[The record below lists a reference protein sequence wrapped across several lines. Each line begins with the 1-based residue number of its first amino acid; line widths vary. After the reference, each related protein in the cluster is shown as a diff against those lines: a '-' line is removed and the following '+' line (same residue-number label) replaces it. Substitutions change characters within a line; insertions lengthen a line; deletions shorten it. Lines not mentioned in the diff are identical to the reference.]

1 MVLKSTVSPDLD
13 NEKQQNSIRKPILLK
28 YRSSKPFVFWTAAV
42 GLFTSTFVHSILFP
56 LSPFIVNRINHQS
69 ENPDDYHN
77 ASALSSNSETTS
89 RETGILVALYA
100 VGLLAG
106 SPFFGW
112 LGDKIKQR
120 RLPMLL
126 GIAASMAANYMFM
139 FSITYWMLLL
149 ARFLQ
154 GVSNAC
160 VWTMSLCLI
169 ADNWP
174 SHQLGAQMGKLV
186 GFYPLGLLVGL
197 PTGGLLYSK
206 LGPQT
211 PFIAASVLTGID
223 FLMRLVIIEPAHS
236 PKEWFDD
243 QRTMDDNQSEMT
255 IAMDLQEQQ
264 NDEKKKKVTTIQ
276 LLKHPR
282 LIVSLALTAV
292 TATVMSAFEP
302 TLSMRFATEWNFDAA
317 DVGLIL
323 IAFMVPSV
331 ISSGVCGWLCDK
343 YGSKIVAMVSLI
355 AVLPIGIIMGIPD
368 HRVSFWLFV
377 PILIACGIVMAGCQ
391 ASVFPEIAKVVE
403 IENHHKKNDKDGLA
417 KSYALFNAAYGTGMC
432 VGPILAG
439 FVYGSIGFFWLCCI
453 MSAMFLLCIP
463 FVYLYTGGSRD
474 IIVKNQQEKIVDLPS
489 V

>member
-1 MVLKSTVSPDLD
+1 
-13 NEKQQNSIRKPILLK
+13 
-28 YRSSKPFVFWTAAV
+28 
-42 GLFTSTFVHSILFP
+42 
-56 LSPFIVNRINHQS
+56 
-69 ENPDDYHN
+69 
-77 ASALSSNSETTS
+77 
-89 RETGILVALYA
+89 
-100 VGLLAG
+100 
-106 SPFFGW
+106 
-112 LGDKIKQR
+112 
-120 RLPMLL
+120 MLL

-154 GVSNAC
+154 GVANAC

-174 SHQLGAQMGKLV
+174 SNQLGAQMGKLV

-211 PFIAASVLTGID
+211 PFIASSVLTGID
-223 FLMRLVIIEPAHS
+223 FLMRLIIIEPCHS
-236 PKEWFDD
+236 PKEWFQDD
-243 QRTMDDNQSEMT
+243 ENTNKKKTNKMEDNQSEMT
-255 IAMDLQEQQ
+255 IAFDIDDDYRLQQQEQQ
-264 NDEKKKKVTTIQ
+264 HEKKVIDQDNVEVKKVTTMQ

-282 LIVSLALTAV
+282 LIVSLALTIV

-331 ISSGVCGWLCDK
+331 VSSGICGWLCDK
-343 YGSKIVAMVSLI
+343 YGSKIVAIISLI
-355 AVLPIGIIMGIPD
+355 CILPIGVIMGIPD
-368 HRVSFWLFV
+368 HRVSYWLFV
-377 PILIACGIVMAGCQ
+377 PILVACGIVMAGCQ
-391 ASVFPEIAKVVE
+391 APVFPEIAKVVE
-403 IENHHKKNDKDGLA
+403 IENHSKKNDKDGLA

-432 VGPILAG
+432 IGPILAG

-453 MSAMFLLCIP
+453 MSVMFLFCIP
-463 FVYLYTGGSRD
+463 FVYLYTGGSRNF
-474 IIVKNQQEKIVDLPS
+474 IVKQQEEEQQYQDNDKEGKVDLSP

>member
-1 MVLKSTVSPDLD
+1 MQAEIYFIFFLLT
-13 NEKQQNSIRKPILLK
+13 SIFFKK
-28 YRSSKPFVFWTAAV
+28 K
-42 GLFTSTFVHSILFP
+42 
-56 LSPFIVNRINHQS
+56 
-69 ENPDDYHN
+69 
-77 ASALSSNSETTS
+77 
-89 RETGILVALYA
+89 
-100 VGLLAG
+100 AG

-174 SHQLGAQMGKLV
+174 SNQLGAQMGKLV

-197 PTGGLLYSK
+197 PTGGILYSK

-243 QRTMDDNQSEMT
+243 DHRKRNMDDNQSEMT

-264 NDEKKKKVTTIQ
+264 EQEQKQDEKKKKVTTIQ

-282 LIVSLALTAV
+282 LIVSLALTIV
-292 TATVMSAFEP
+292 TATVMSAFEVMKKKKKVFMHIYTYMLKKMFICMFKIINKNKKKQLFLIIHP
-302 TLSMRFATEWNFDAA
+302 LLTLF
-317 DVGLIL
+317 IL
-323 IAFMVPSV
+323 
-331 ISSGVCGWLCDK
+331 
-343 YGSKIVAMVSLI
+343 
-355 AVLPIGIIMGIPD
+355 
-368 HRVSFWLFV
+368 
-377 PILIACGIVMAGCQ
+377 
-391 ASVFPEIAKVVE
+391 
-403 IENHHKKNDKDGLA
+403 
-417 KSYALFNAAYGTGMC
+417 
-432 VGPILAG
+432 
-439 FVYGSIGFFWLCCI
+439 
-453 MSAMFLLCIP
+453 
-463 FVYLYTGGSRD
+463 D
-474 IIVKNQQEKIVDLPS
+474 IYIYIYSQHYQ
-489 V
+489 